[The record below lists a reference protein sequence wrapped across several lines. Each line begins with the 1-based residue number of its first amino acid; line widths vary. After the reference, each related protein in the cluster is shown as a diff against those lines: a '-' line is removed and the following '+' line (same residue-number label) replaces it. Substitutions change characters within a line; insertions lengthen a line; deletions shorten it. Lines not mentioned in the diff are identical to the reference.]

1 MISPQ
6 EIDEAVRTIA
16 LLITR
21 CEKALV
27 RFVPG
32 TSQHT
37 LLVNR
42 ISALRT
48 ARSLMTGDF
57 EGRFF
62 SRKELAAARE
72 PIASILRKCEKAD
85 QKQEPGSA
93 AHTRLLEQIRAMRV
107 ALEMIDVTIEIQE
120 FSNRTR

>member
-1 MISPQ
+1 MST
-6 EIDEAVRTIA
+6 EEMDDALRTITA
-16 LLITR
+16 LITR

-27 RFVPG
+27 GFAPR

-37 LLVNR
+37 LLMNR
-42 ISALRT
+42 RAALRT
-48 ARSLMTGDF
+48 AKSLMTGDSD
-57 EGRFF
+57 GSLF
-62 SRKELAAARE
+62 SRKEIKATRE
-72 PIASILRKCEKAD
+72 PILSILRKCEKAD